1 MNESKTVLVIDD
13 DEDFLGLI
21 TDALKIDGYTV
32 LQAENGQEGLEKALS
47 EIPDLIVL
55 DVMMPGMDGYQT
67 CMKLQQSESTSHI
80 PVLMLTAKTQT
91 VDKFMGLFAGA
102 VEYMCKPVKIQTFLE
117 SVRVLLTLG
126 KGEAQEAEPDSE

>member
-1 MNESKTVLVIDD
+1 MSSKTILVVDD

-21 TDALKIDGYTV
+21 RDALKIDGYHV
-32 LQAENGQEGLEKALS
+32 LQADNGQKCLDLAQS
-47 EIPDLIVL
+47 QHPDLIVL

-67 CMKLQQSESTSHI
+67 CIKLQQEETTAQI

-117 SVRVLLTLG
+117 SVKVLLSL
-126 KGEAQEAEPDSE
+126 KNEESDPS